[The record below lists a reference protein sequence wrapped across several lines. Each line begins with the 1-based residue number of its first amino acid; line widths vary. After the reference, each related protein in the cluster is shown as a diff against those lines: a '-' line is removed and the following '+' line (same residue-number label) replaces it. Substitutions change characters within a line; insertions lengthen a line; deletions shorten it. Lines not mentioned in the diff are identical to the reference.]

1 MEFLKKSV
9 LRTIKENRDLVE
21 NVTEIIR
28 NVRDNGDDAILHY
41 NIKFDGNGR
50 RNFRVSAEKIASAYA
65 SVPQECL
72 DDMRQAAKHI
82 EAFAQAQKNCLLPLN
97 GFSTIPGAS
106 LGHKIIPV
114 NSCCCYVPG
123 GGYPLFSSALM
134 LIIPAKTAG
143 VKRVAACAPAAKGKD
158 CINPLTL
165 AAMDIAMWTT
175 PK

>member
-50 RNFRVSAEKIASAYA
+50 RNFRVSAEEIASAYA

-82 EAFAQAQKNCLLPLN
+82 EAFA
-97 GFSTIPGAS
+97 
-106 LGHKIIPV
+106 
-114 NSCCCYVPG
+114 
-123 GGYPLFSSALM
+123 
-134 LIIPAKTAG
+134 
-143 VKRVAACAPAAKGKD
+143 
-158 CINPLTL
+158 
-165 AAMDIAMWTT
+165 
-175 PK
+175 

>member
-50 RNFRVSAEKIASAYA
+50 RNFRVSAEEIASAYA

-97 GFSTIPGAS
+97 
-106 LGHKIIPV
+106 
-114 NSCCCYVPG
+114 
-123 GGYPLFSSALM
+123 
-134 LIIPAKTAG
+134 
-143 VKRVAACAPAAKGKD
+143 
-158 CINPLTL
+158 
-165 AAMDIAMWTT
+165 
-175 PK
+175 

>member
-50 RNFRVSAEKIASAYA
+50 RNFRVSAEEIASAYA

-97 GFSTIPGAS
+97 GIFNDTGGFSGTQNHSGKFLLLLCSGRRLPSFFIGPD
-106 LGHKIIPV
+106 V
-114 NSCCCYVPG
+114 NY
-123 GGYPLFSSALM
+123 
-134 LIIPAKTAG
+134 T
-143 VKRVAACAPAAKGKD
+143 GKN
-158 CINPLTL
+158 CRC
-165 AAMDIAMWTT
+165 
-175 PK
+175 